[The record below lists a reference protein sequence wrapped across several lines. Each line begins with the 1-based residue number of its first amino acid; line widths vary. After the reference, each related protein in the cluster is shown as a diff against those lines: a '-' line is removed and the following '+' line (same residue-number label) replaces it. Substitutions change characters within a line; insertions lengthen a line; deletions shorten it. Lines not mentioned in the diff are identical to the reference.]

1 MTYAEFFYEIKN
13 KFMGADLSDIHEHLA
28 FQFNI
33 EDEEAGGIFYVEVK
47 DGVLAVEPYE
57 YFDRDAMFTATPDT
71 FMKIAE
77 GKMDPVWAFTVQK
90 IKVEGN
96 IDKSLR
102 LKDIIEI
109 KQKQMKKEKKEQ
121 EKQEKLEKKQQEKQ
135 EKLEKK
141 EQKKLEK
148 AEEKKLEEPEKEE
161 ETDIKEGTDI
171 KKETDTKEEKD
182 TK

>member
-1 MTYAEFFYEIKN
+1 MTYADFFYEIKN

-77 GKMDPVWAFTVQK
+77 GKMDPIWAFTVQK
-90 IKVEGN
+90 LKVEGN
-96 IDKSLR
+96 IDKALR

-109 KQKQMKKEKKEQ
+109 KQKQMKKEQKEK
-121 EKQEKLEKKQQEKQ
+121 EKQEKHEKKQQEKQ

-141 EQKKLEK
+141 EQKQLEK
-148 AEEKKLEEPEKEE
+148 AEEKKLEKPEKKE
-161 ETDIKEGTDI
+161 ETDIKEGTGI
-171 KKETDTKEEKD
+171 KEETDTKEEQD